1 MIPTTISTTSLC
13 DRFELMH
20 DFLDSV
26 GSEKFLVAFEND
38 EHMFSRRPGQV
49 TTALKRRKT
58 QFTRWIENIFS
69 RIKMHFQKKRFL
81 NCFQDKIDPSDFISQ
96 SFDQCYLLNS
106 RFGFEPVLGSLA
118 ILKDLEL
125 FSIRYS

>member
-1 MIPTTISTTSLC
+1 MIPTTISTASLC

-26 GSEKFLVAFEND
+26 GSEKFLVAFEID

-69 RIKMHFQKKRFL
+69 RIKRHFQKKRFQ
-81 NCFQDKIDPSDFISQ
+81 NCFQEKNNSSDFISQ
-96 SFDQCYLLNS
+96 SFEQCHLLNS
-106 RFGFEPVLGSLA
+106 RFGFEPVLDMLA
-118 ILKDLEL
+118 ILKNSEL
-125 FSIRYS
+125 FPIRYS